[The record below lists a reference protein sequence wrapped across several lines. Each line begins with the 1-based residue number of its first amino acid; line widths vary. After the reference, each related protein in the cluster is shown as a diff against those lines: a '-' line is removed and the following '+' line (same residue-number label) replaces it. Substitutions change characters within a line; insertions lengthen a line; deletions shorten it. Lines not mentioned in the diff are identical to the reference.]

1 MIKYCV
7 LELVPFIISYFFF
20 IMMWS
25 IFFVVLGM
33 EIDPEVNEADRLSYY
48 QKMLLQTFRTVI
60 GELAMPQYGKIL
72 EAYEENNSSFY
83 VI

>member
-1 MIKYCV
+1 
-7 LELVPFIISYFFF
+7 
-20 IMMWS
+20 MMWS